1 MSLLACGPC
10 QAALYI
16 RETNITNINPA
27 VANARLLIIRATG
40 SGHRRGNAG
49 RRTPWHAVQIAAF
62 RLQIYI
68 SNLKIHI
75 CSLRKFGSTVCRG
88 DRHAGHR
95 SRASRPVTG
104 TSLCHRQMARR
115 CSEQLLAH
123 RQFVCR
129 LNDVARKLVHARRLV
144 PVEIYGIHWRLGR
157 IIVDAHPPVKTIDI
171 VMHAVH
177 A

>member
-1 MSLLACGPC
+1 MTSVPCECGERASKGTDSPMSIPPSSDAGTRITVC
-10 QAALYI
+10 QS
-16 RETNITNINPA
+16 PQ
-27 VANARLLIIRATG
+27 G
-40 SGHRRGNAG
+40 Q
-49 RRTPWHAVQIAAF
+49 TPQKKL

-68 SNLKIHI
+68 SNLKIYI

-95 SRASRPVTG
+95 RRASRPVTG

-129 LNDVARKLVHARRLV
+129 LNDVACKLVHARRLV

-157 IIVDAHPPVKTIDI
+157 IVVDAHPPVKTIDI